1 MLLLHKC
8 LCIVFARQ
16 ALGIAHWAAITN
28 WRFCPNPF
36 ALCYDNADY
45 IYIDDGEDDDNDKNG
60 HDDDGATLFHA
71 DG

>member
-8 LCIVFARQ
+8 LCIVFARH
-16 ALGIAHWAAITN
+16 ALGTAHWAAITN

-45 IYIDDGEDDDNDKNG
+45 IYIDDGEDDDNDNK
-60 HDDDGATLFHA
+60 DDDVRKYFTFYC
-71 DG
+71 